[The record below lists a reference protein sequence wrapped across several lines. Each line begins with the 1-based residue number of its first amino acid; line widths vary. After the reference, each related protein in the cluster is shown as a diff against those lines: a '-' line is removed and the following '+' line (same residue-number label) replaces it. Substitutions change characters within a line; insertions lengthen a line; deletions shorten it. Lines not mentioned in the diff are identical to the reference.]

1 MAGYLTLSLRNVLGY
16 QLPIQ
21 TAYTG
26 DNDLSKKDQA
36 ALLNLSSKIELLNLQ
51 EHFDESV
58 AGLQDGKYAMKPF
71 AAIASRFR
79 MTILADADVIF
90 LKNPDTIFEEHSS
103 VATSGTLFYHDRA
116 YKMEGQSLK
125 SVGLVPPQGEATKFE
140 PPEQPILEG
149 GPMARDGI
157 GSGCFR

>member
-1 MAGYLTLSLRNVLGY
+1 MAGHLILSLCNVLEY
-16 QLPIQ
+16 RLLFQI
-21 TAYTG
+21 AYAV
-26 DNDLSKKDQA
+26 DKDLSRKDQA
-36 ALLNLSSKIELLNLQ
+36 ALLNLSSKIVLLNLQ

-79 MTILADADVIF
+79 MTILVDADVIF
-90 LKNPDTIFEEHSS
+90 LKNPDTIFEEYSS
-103 VATSGTLFYHDRA
+103 VATSGTLFYNDRA
-116 YKMEGQSLK
+116 YKMEGQSSK
-125 SVGLVPPQGEATKFE
+125 SVGPVLPRGEATKFE
-140 PPEQPILEG
+140 PPERPILEG